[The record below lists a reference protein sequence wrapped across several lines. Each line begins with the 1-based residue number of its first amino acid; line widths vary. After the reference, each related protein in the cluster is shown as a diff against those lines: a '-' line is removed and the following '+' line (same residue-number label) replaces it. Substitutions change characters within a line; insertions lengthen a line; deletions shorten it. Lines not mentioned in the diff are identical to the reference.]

1 VTAAGSVSRASWKI
15 TTQRGVFVNRFLV
28 RLGRSAAI
36 GAAALALIVPFASTA
51 NATPA
56 PTPTRT
62 HVDVGPLSAGD
73 GTIDGA
79 IQWMQNHAG
88 NTGWEGLCEKAIEN
102 AYGTTGVWPS
112 AIAHW
117 QGAIN
122 AGKAHPGDWN
132 APRGAFVYW
141 NTSQFGHVGISDGNG
156 GSYSSSVGG
165 AIGHITNKNYFVNY
179 LGWSNAQVPQLARS

>member
-1 VTAAGSVSRASWKI
+1 M
-15 TTQRGVFVNRFLV
+15 NRY
-28 RLGRSAAI
+28 LGTLARTVAI
-36 GAAALALIVPFASTA
+36 GAATAVLAVIPFATNAS
-51 NATPA
+51 ATPA
-56 PTPTRT
+56 VHP
-62 HVDVGPLSAGD
+62 VAAGDVTVASAGD

-79 IQWMQNHAG
+79 IEWMQAHAG
-88 NTGWEGLCEKAIEN
+88 NTGWEEYCEMAVEN

-141 NTSQFGHVGISDGNG
+141 NTSQYGHVGISDGNG

-165 AIGHITNKNYFVNY
+165 AIGHITDKNYFVNY
-179 LGWSNAQVPQLARS
+179 LGWSTAQVPQG